1 MDSIRSAD
9 LVDSYLVIFRRDA
22 KVRLISQVPLFQGCS
37 LPELTKVAG
46 IMQQLEVPEGKVL
59 IRQGEPGREFFVIA
73 EGTADVRKGNRRVS
87 TLGPGDFAGEIA
99 LLTNAPRTAK
109 IRTTSTVTVLRVTS
123 KGFAELLKTSASIQR
138 KIQRAL
144 ADRLAAT
151 AL

>member
-59 IRQGEPGREFFVIA
+59 IRQGEPGRDFFVIA
-73 EGTADVRKGNRRVS
+73 EGR
-87 TLGPGDFAGEIA
+87 P
-99 LLTNAPRTAK
+99 
-109 IRTTSTVTVLRVTS
+109 
-123 KGFAELLKTSASIQR
+123 TSA
-138 KIQRAL
+138 RATG
-144 ADRLAAT
+144 ASRRSGRAT
-151 AL
+151 SRARSRF